1 MSISPLKNALLLAAI
16 ATLALGLASCLS
28 ESSEPPVAKVVKAAP
43 PAPPAQD
50 APPPVAKPAPPPLI
64 EVKDPDEG
72 KVEVFV
78 PIIREREAEKKAP
91 PLVERENVFWRYIDG
106 SGAAHVTD
114 DPAAIPRAY
123 RASAS
128 KIERLPTRIPSAEGQ
143 AVTELM
149 DQNGTQS
156 GSIWEKREKACAAFK
171 TRAREA
177 KERLEAAAATYAM
190 EKNSPPECG
199 GQVVLGLGST
209 YDTDCESHWRNR
221 IDVLRKNQERAQNA
235 LSNLQDEARRAD
247 VPPGCVR

>member
-1 MSISPLKNALLLAAI
+1 M
-16 ATLALGLASCLS
+16 
-28 ESSEPPVAKVVKAAP
+28 AKVVKAAP

-143 AVTELM
+143 AVTELNGPKRNPEWLHLGKARKSLRRL
-149 DQNGTQS
+149 QNP
-156 GSIWEKREKACAAFK
+156 AP
-171 TRAREA
+171 REA